1 MKNNLDPKTS
11 EVIKST
17 IVKFA
22 RIDPHLLDDNVHL
35 VADKVID
42 SLGVINIILE
52 LEKQFSISFDEN
64 DMLSDQFL
72 TPNGLSLIVSE
83 KINASE

>member
-1 MKNNLDPKTS
+1 MKNNLDPKIA

-17 IVKFA
+17 IVKLA
-22 RIDPHLLDDNVHL
+22 RIDPQLLDDNVHL

>member
-1 MKNNLDPKTS
+1 VKNNLDPKIS

-17 IVKFA
+17 IVKLA
-22 RIDPHLLDDNVHL
+22 RIDSQLLDDNVHL

>member
-1 MKNNLDPKTS
+1 MKNNLDPKIS

-17 IVKFA
+17 IVKLA
-22 RIDPHLLDDNVHL
+22 RIDSQLLDDNVHL